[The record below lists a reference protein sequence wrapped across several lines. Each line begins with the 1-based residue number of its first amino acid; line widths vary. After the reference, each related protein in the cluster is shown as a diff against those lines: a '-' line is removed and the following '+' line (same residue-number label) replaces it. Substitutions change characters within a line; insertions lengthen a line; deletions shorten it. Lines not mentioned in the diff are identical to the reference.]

1 MSKLFYKDKPVVGVD
16 FSPTSIKVMEI
27 DPKRNR
33 VLGYGSIDIDPV
45 KSQESF
51 DSGDSTYLAEMMSKL
66 LREKVVGRL
75 SSNHAVIAIPTART
89 YTRSFNL
96 PVSAENNLQDAITLE
111 TEQYIPLPLSQLYT
125 DFNIIERSKEQIS
138 VLLAAIP
145 QRIVEVAV
153 DAARR
158 AGLRVILVEPSI
170 SAVARLL
177 MSTEEGHLPTV
188 IVDVGPAHTD
198 IAVLSNDAIRVTGG
212 IPIGGNTFTIDIAK
226 KLNVPLENAHQLKV
240 LHGLNAGPK
249 QARIL
254 AAVEPNLKRIVSEV
268 KKVMRYY
275 TERINPEQKLE
286 QVVIVGGGS
295 NIPGLG
301 DYFTNTLVMPARI
314 ASPWQIL
321 DFQDLTQP
329 SRQFKPRYITVA
341 GLASVQPERVF
352 E

>member
-1 MSKLFYKDKPVVGVD
+1 M
-16 FSPTSIKVMEI
+16 
-27 DPKRNR
+27 
-33 VLGYGSIDIDPV
+33 
-45 KSQESF
+45 QESF
-51 DSGDSTYLAEMMSKL
+51 DSGDSTYLATTLSTL
-66 LREKVVGRL
+66 LNEKVVGKL
-75 SSNHAVIAIPTART
+75 SSNHAVLGIPTART

-96 PVSAENNLQDAITLE
+96 PVKAEDNLQDAITLE

-125 DFNIIERSKEQIS
+125 DFSIIERTKEQIS
-138 VLLAAIP
+138 VLLAAVP
-145 QRIVEVAV
+145 QRIVEVSV
-153 DAARR
+153 GAARQ
-158 AGLRVILVEPSI
+158 AGLRVVMVEPSI

-177 MSTEEGHLPTV
+177 MNTEEGHLPTI

-198 IAVLSNDAIRVTGG
+198 IAVLSSGAIRVTGG

-249 QARIL
+249 QTSIL
-254 AAVEPNLKRIVSEV
+254 TSVEPNLKRILSEV
-268 KKVMRYY
+268 KKVIRYY
-275 TERINPEQKLE
+275 NERVNPDQKLE

-301 DYFTNTLVMPARI
+301 DYFTNALVMPARI

-321 DFQDLTQP
+321 DFQNLTQP

-341 GLASVQPERVF
+341 GLASVRPEGVLS
-352 E
+352 